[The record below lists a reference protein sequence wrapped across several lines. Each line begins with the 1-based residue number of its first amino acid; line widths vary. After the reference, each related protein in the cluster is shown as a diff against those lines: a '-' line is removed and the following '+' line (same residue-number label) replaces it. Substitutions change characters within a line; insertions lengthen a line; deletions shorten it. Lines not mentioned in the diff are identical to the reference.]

1 MRLPSRSIT
10 IVVMV
15 KISRKSLLQ
24 FLKYN
29 FGGLLYFWSAWL
41 IITFGTGKIGLF
53 WANIIGNMVGIV
65 LNYLGQRL
73 WTFKDG
79 DKTLFNSGWKFAV
92 LTIVNLGIS
101 YLILKGLTT
110 AGMELWLA
118 QFVSAGFFTGWNWVL
133 YKYWVF
139 RGQK

>member
-1 MRLPSRSIT
+1 M
-10 IVVMV
+10 
-15 KISRKSLLQ
+15 
-24 FLKYN
+24 
-29 FGGLLYFWSAWL
+29 
-41 IITFGTGKIGLF
+41 IITFGTARIGLF

-65 LNYLGQRL
+65 LNYLVQRL

>member
-1 MRLPSRSIT
+1 
-10 IVVMV
+10 MV
-15 KISRKSLLQ
+15 KISRNSFLQ

-65 LNYLGQRL
+65 LNYLVQRL

>member
-1 MRLPSRSIT
+1 
-10 IVVMV
+10 MV
-15 KISRKSLLQ
+15 KISRNSFLQ

-29 FGGLLYFWSAWL
+29 FGGLLYFWSAWV

-65 LNYLGQRL
+65 LNYLVQKL

-79 DKTLFNSGWKFAV
+79 DKTLFNSGWKFVV
-92 LTIVNLGIS
+92 LTVANLGIS
-101 YLILKGLTT
+101 YLILNGLTK

-139 RGQK
+139 RGQTGKYKENRKV